1 MKQEMNNISEQAETQ
16 QQGTLK
22 PRKRGK
28 RTFFLVFLLFV
39 LGVSGFGLLNFQT
52 VIIQGDSM
60 EPTFYDE
67 QRILVCKALW
77 LVGKPKHNDIVVIKG
92 MKPDEYL
99 VKRVYRL
106 AGEAV
111 EIVYQP
117 YEWSF
122 TKGVYIVPEGH
133 IYVLGDNLENSED
146 SRSFGAVE
154 ESRVIGKVVMF

>member
-1 MKQEMNNISEQAETQ
+1 MKQGMNNISEQAETER
-16 QQGTLK
+16 QGTLK
-22 PRKRGK
+22 PKKRS
-28 RTFFLVFLLFV
+28 RTFFVVFLLIV
-39 LGVSGFGLLNFQT
+39 LAVSGFGLLNFQT

-77 LVGKPKHNDIVVIKG
+77 LMGKPKHNDIVVIKG
-92 MKPDEYL
+92 MRPGEYL

-106 AGEAV
+106 QGEAV

-122 TKGVYIVPEGH
+122 TKGVYVVPEGH